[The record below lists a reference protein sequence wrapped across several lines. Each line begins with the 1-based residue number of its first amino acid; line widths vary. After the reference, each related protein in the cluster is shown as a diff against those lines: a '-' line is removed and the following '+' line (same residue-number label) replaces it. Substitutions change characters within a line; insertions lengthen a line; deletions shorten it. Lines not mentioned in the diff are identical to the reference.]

1 MKNAPFWGIFLIP
14 EVCGALGSAALFCYN
29 TRQYEKG
36 EMKMEILLRPWRMED
51 AGEIWHYA
59 NNRKV
64 AENLRDVFPF
74 PYAEQDA
81 ADFIESCIK
90 GEGKGQLCRA
100 ICVDGKPV
108 GSIAVC
114 LGQDVYRRSAELG
127 YWLAEPFW
135 GKGIMS
141 QAVAQICREAFER
154 FDIVRIYAEPY
165 AHNQESRRVLE
176 KAGFV
181 LEGIL
186 RQSVYK
192 NGQMHDSCI
201 YALVK

>member
-14 EVCGALGSAALFCYN
+14 EVCGSLGRAALFCYN

-90 GEGKGQLCRA
+90 GEGKGSGCLPPIGRA
-100 ICVDGKPV
+100 GILAGR
-108 GSIAVC
+108 AF
-114 LGQDVYRRSAELG
+114 LGQGNY
-127 YWLAEPFW
+127 EP
-135 GKGIMS
+135 GCGADLPGS
-141 QAVAQICREAFER
+141 
-154 FDIVRIYAEPY
+154 
-165 AHNQESRRVLE
+165 L
-176 KAGFV
+176 
-181 LEGIL
+181 
-186 RQSVYK
+186 
-192 NGQMHDSCI
+192 
-201 YALVK
+201 